1 MVTDASRILLGRR
14 PNGRWCI
21 PCGHVEWDESIEEA
35 AVREFREET
44 GLQVRLGP
52 VLAVKSN
59 FHASDHRTVGIWFA
73 GERIG
78 GRLEAGDDVTEVAFA
93 SLADPPPL
101 AFPTDQEVLQLLQ
114 NDA

>member
-14 PNGRWCI
+14 PDGRWCI

-44 GLQVRLGP
+44 GLQVRLGS

-59 FHASDHRTVGIWFA
+59 FHAPDHRTVGIWFA